1 MGNIIVKSQDVIYFK
16 NYESYDYI
24 NYKLKENLLV
34 FDGNRL
40 VCDACRFKIYKH
52 PSVQIKNLSENIK
65 NLEKENIYSG
75 DRISLTLGPFF
86 DKVANISGDFVNI
99 KYIVKNDAKYIEKTS
114 IFRIYEHK
122 SPSFICKNKG
132 NQNKKSKI
140 SFGSVVYLTND
151 YDINSDKVRYVTY
164 ASINI
169 PYKGR
174 LFLSKRLN
182 EHLKSKLFEII

>member
-1 MGNIIVKSQDVIYFK
+1 M
-16 NYESYDYI
+16 
-24 NYKLKENLLV
+24 
-34 FDGNRL
+34 
-40 VCDACRFKIYKH
+40 
-52 PSVQIKNLSENIK
+52 
-65 NLEKENIYSG
+65 
-75 DRISLTLGPFF
+75 TLGPYF
-86 DKVANISGDFVNI
+86 DKVVNISGDFVNI

-122 SPSFICKNKG
+122 SPSLNFCKNRD
-132 NQNKKSKI
+132 KKSKI

-164 ASINI
+164 ASIYI